1 MGQELC
7 HNNTNMNQ
15 SFNDYSF
22 LSKSFSAKNEK
33 LLLESVKFG
42 TIETKGT
49 NKELGQYQIG
59 NKIGMGS
66 YGVVYHAIHPYRNQ
80 QFAVKC
86 INKQKITLSGNDKTM
101 QHLLTEIEVM
111 STIQSQNI
119 IRLYDIFQ
127 DQTNYYLVLDYC
139 DSGDFVA
146 YLKKI
151 GKSYLEEKEAIY
163 FLKQLKEAFVV
174 LRRNQVMHRDIKLE
188 NLFVNGSTL
197 KLGDFGF
204 SKKGDDTAHSILGS
218 KFNMAPEILLSIGGT
233 ARYNYKC
240 DLWSIGCVFYQM
252 LFGTKFNQSSCGQGS
267 LQSQINSVKNY
278 KRENLSFPRQ
288 VSEHT
293 KHMLRGLLTKDSSK
307 RMSFE
312 EFFQHP
318 IFGGDTGRDIQFTS
332 TNIANRNQKVIQS
345 KQHRIYGNQQRQYY
359 N

>member
-7 HNNTNMNQ
+7 HNNNNMNQ
-15 SFNDYSF
+15 SLNDYSF
-22 LSKSFSAKNEK
+22 LSKSFSNKNEK
-33 LLLESVKFG
+33 HLLESVKFG
-42 TIETKGT
+42 TIETKDSV
-49 NKELGQYQIG
+49 KVLGEYKIG

-66 YGVVYHAIHPYRNQ
+66 YGVVYHAVHPYRKMQ
-80 QFAVKC
+80 YAIKC

-101 QHLLTEIEVM
+101 EHLLTEIEVM

-146 YLKKI
+146 FLKKK
-151 GKSYLEEKEAIY
+151 GKNYLEEKEAIY
-163 FLKQLKEAFVV
+163 FLKQLRDAFIV
-174 LRRNQVMHRDIKLE
+174 LRKHQVMHRDIKLE
-188 NLFVNGSTL
+188 NLFVNGTTL

-204 SKKGDDTAHSILGS
+204 SKKGNDTAHSILGS
-218 KFNMAPEILLSIGGT
+218 KFNMAPEILLSIGKT

-252 LFGTKFNQSSCGQGS
+252 LFGKKFNQNSCGQGS
-267 LQSQINSVKNY
+267 LKHQIKSIQQY
-278 KRENLSFPRQ
+278 KKEDLTFPRQ
-288 VSEHT
+288 VSENT
-293 KHMLRGLLTKDSSK
+293 KHLLKGLLTKDNTK

-312 EFFQHP
+312 QFFQHP
-318 IFGGDTGRDIQFTS
+318 VFGQDSNKEHHFTS
-332 TNIANRNQKVIQS
+332 TDIANRNQKIIQA
-345 KQHRIYGNQQRQYY
+345 KQYTIYGNQQRRYY